1 MEDIQEEIQ
10 ELLSLIRSK
19 SKPSYIKEELENYH
33 DSDIAEVICYLTEE
47 ERKKLYRILGKE
59 RVSNV
64 FTYLENVED
73 YIAELENETA
83 ADLIELMDADDA
95 LDVLQELEEEDKK
108 QITSLMEKDALEDVR
123 LLASFE
129 DDQIGSKMTIAPG
142 NVEHVYRAVVS
153 MINNG
158 YKNINLNC
166 VYEKGWELNHA
177 TTLYY

>member
-1 MEDIQEEIQ
+1 MEDIQEEMQ

-73 YIAELENETA
+73 Y
-83 ADLIELMDADDA
+83 MK
-95 LDVLQELEEEDKK
+95 LDGKSKK
-108 QITSLMEKDALEDVR
+108 KKK
-123 LLASFE
+123 F
-129 DDQIGSKMTIAPG
+129 QIGNDYYVHDEAYGIYRCHNWNDIVKTIDDISK
-142 NVEHVYRAVVS
+142 Y
-153 MINNG
+153 NN
-158 YKNINLNC
+158 
-166 VYEKGWELNHA
+166 
-177 TTLYY
+177 

>member
-73 YIAELENETA
+73 YIN
-83 ADLIELMDADDA
+83 
-95 LDVLQELEEEDKK
+95 
-108 QITSLMEKDALEDVR
+108 EDVYIA
-123 LLASFE
+123 LKQLSPF
-129 DDQIGSKMTIAPG
+129 TIEWVG
-142 NVEHVYRAVVS
+142 QYDIVEY
-153 MINNG
+153 
-158 YKNINLNC
+158 
-166 VYEKGWELNHA
+166 
-177 TTLYY
+177 